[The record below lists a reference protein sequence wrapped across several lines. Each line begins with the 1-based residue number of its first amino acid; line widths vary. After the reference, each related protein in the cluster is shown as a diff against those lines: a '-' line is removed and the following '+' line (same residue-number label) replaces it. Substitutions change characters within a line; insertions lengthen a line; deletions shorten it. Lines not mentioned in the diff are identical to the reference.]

1 MFRFEQGQVVV
12 RISNI
17 STCRVIQKNP
27 NYLECIPVDANYP
40 LDTDIPIMV
49 KSAIDNTILDSLLLP
64 KVELGHQRTMVGNIR
79 FEGEEEETGTLVV
92 VIAVVVSVCVFILLV
107 SIFVVILGCV
117 WRNSRR
123 KDQKLDELQMTLS
136 KLETNV
142 AHECKEG

>member
-17 STCRVIQKNP
+17 STCRVIQKSS
-27 NYLECIPVDANYP
+27 NYLECIPLDADYP

-49 KSAIDNTILDSLLLP
+49 KSAIGNTILDPFLLP
-64 KVELGHQRTMVGNIR
+64 KVELGRQRTMVGNIR
-79 FEGEEEETGTLVV
+79 FEGEEETGTLVV